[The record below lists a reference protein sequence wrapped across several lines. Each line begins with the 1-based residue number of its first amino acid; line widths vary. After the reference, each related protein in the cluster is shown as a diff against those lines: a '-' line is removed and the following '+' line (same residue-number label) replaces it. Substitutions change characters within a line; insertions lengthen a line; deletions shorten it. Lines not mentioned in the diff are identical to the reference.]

1 MRMPAMTDEKRRV
14 GRPANPL
21 SRRMHVW
28 VDSTVKRRIVRC
40 AVENGLPL
48 HELVDTALRQYLT
61 KRRVR

>member
-1 MRMPAMTDEKRRV
+1 MRMLAMEEKRRV

-40 AVENGLPL
+40 AVQNGLPL
-48 HELVDTALRQYLT
+48 HELVDTALRQYLVR
-61 KRRVR
+61 RRVR